1 MKSRSNNSDSPTTHL
16 DPATLRATIGGTA
29 RYARRFERLFV
40 PGFHRQTTFGLSVS
54 SLGIG
59 TYLGE
64 CDDREDGAYTR
75 SVLHAI
81 DSGVNLIDTAINYR
95 CQRSELAV
103 GAAIQEAISRGEVA
117 RESLMV
123 CTKGGYVPLDHEA
136 PKNREAYQGYVQ
148 REFIDRGIFAADDL
162 VAGGHCLAPR
172 FLLYCIAK
180 SRQNLGLRT
189 IDVYYL
195 HNPEQQLSV
204 IGRKQVQARLRT
216 AFTSLEEAAG
226 RGDIGVY
233 GCATWNGLRVP
244 PEARGHLS
252 LEELV
257 GLARDV
263 AGDRHHFR
271 AVQLPINLAMP
282 EAVRAETQT
291 LRDHLVTPLEAARE
305 LGLTVI
311 GSASLMQAK
320 LASGLPEPMRELFPH
335 CETDAQRAI
344 EFTRT
349 MAGVTTALVGTREPR
364 HFDENLGCAR
374 A

>member
-16 DPATLRATIGGTA
+16 DPATLRATIAGTA

-148 REFIDRGIFAADDL
+148 REFIDRGI
-162 VAGGHCLAPR
+162 
-172 FLLYCIAK
+172 
-180 SRQNLGLRT
+180 S
-189 IDVYYL
+189 
-195 HNPEQQLSV
+195 
-204 IGRKQVQARLRT
+204 T
-216 AFTSLEEAAG
+216 ASQ
-226 RGDIGVY
+226 
-233 GCATWNGLRVP
+233 
-244 PEARGHLS
+244 
-252 LEELV
+252 
-257 GLARDV
+257 
-263 AGDRHHFR
+263 R
-271 AVQLPINLAMP
+271 AVRIS
-282 EAVRAETQT
+282 V
-291 LRDHLVTPLEAARE
+291 
-305 LGLTVI
+305 
-311 GSASLMQAK
+311 
-320 LASGLPEPMRELFPH
+320 
-335 CETDAQRAI
+335 
-344 EFTRT
+344 
-349 MAGVTTALVGTREPR
+349 
-364 HFDENLGCAR
+364 CAR
-374 A
+374 STCITCTTRSSSSR